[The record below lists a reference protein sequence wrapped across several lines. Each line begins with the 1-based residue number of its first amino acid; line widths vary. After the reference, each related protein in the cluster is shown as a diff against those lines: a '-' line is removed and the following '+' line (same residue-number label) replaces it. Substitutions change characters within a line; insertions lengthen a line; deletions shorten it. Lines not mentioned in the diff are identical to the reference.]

1 MRTRRSLD
9 IPTCP
14 AATARPGLGEA
25 AHSIYIYLNWFM
37 AGDDDDDDD
46 RSSSPPSDLADELF
60 TGFEEGATCAIQTAS
75 DLEGQ
80 SLS

>member
-1 MRTRRSLD
+1 MPSGYRK
-9 IPTCP
+9 
-14 AATARPGLGEA
+14 ARPGRSCA
-25 AHSIYIYLNWFM
+25 FDIYIYLNWFM
-37 AGDDDDDDD
+37 AGDDDDDD
-46 RSSSPPSDLADELF
+46 RSSSTPSDLADELF

>member
-1 MRTRRSLD
+1 
-9 IPTCP
+9 
-14 AATARPGLGEA
+14 
-25 AHSIYIYLNWFM
+25 M

-46 RSSSPPSDLADELF
+46 RSSSTPSDLADELF